1 MNSRTIFLIS
11 SSNVKNEDKV
21 LHCVDKHMVFVIK
34 CILGNLALMKL
45 LLVLS
50 VRLPT
55 QQQPVR
61 LLLVVISA
69 AGATSA
75 ISAAAATS
83 AADAA
88 PSYIW
93 LNLGLRRQSR
103 TCAACRRGA
112 RWLLE
117 A

>member
-1 MNSRTIFLIS
+1 MKSTCCIVWTNIWF
-11 SSNVKNEDKV
+11 
-21 LHCVDKHMVFVIK
+21 FVIK

-69 AGATSA
+69 DGATSA
-75 ISAAAATS
+75 ISAAAAMS
-83 AADAA
+83 ATKNA
-88 PSYIW
+88 PSYKGQ
-93 LNLGLRRQSR
+93 NLGLRRQSR
-103 TCAACRRGA
+103 SCAACGRCA
-112 RWLLE
+112 RWQLE